1 MTRQELIRLNKKSI
15 ERRIDIINMIYKA
28 KSGHT
33 GGALSSVDII
43 VSLFYKI
50 MKYKPENP
58 EWSDRDRFILSK
70 GHSVEG
76 YYSVLADC
84 GFFPKEELK
93 NYCRYESMLT
103 GHPTTKVP
111 GVEVN
116 TGSLGHG
123 LAVGI
128 GMAIAG
134 KMEHKSYKVYVLM
147 GDGELDEGT
156 VWEAAQIA
164 SHYKLDNLIG
174 IVDRNRLQITG
185 DTEEVLKLENLKD
198 KWQAFGWLV
207 NKVNGHDIQE
217 LVTAF
222 ESIPI
227 VEEKPHL
234 IIAETVKGK
243 GVSFIEGDKSWHHRV
258 PNDEEYKKA
267 LEELNQQLKKWSSI
281 Q

>member
-1 MTRQELIRLNKKSI
+1 MTRQELIRLNKKAI

-76 YYSVLADC
+76 YYSVLADY

-93 NYCRYESMLT
+93 NYCQYESMLT

-123 LAVGI
+123 LAVGA

-185 DTEEVLKLENLKD
+185 NTEEVLKLENLKD
-198 KWQAFGWLV
+198 KWQAFGWCV

-227 VEEKPHL
+227 VKEKPHL
-234 IIAETVKGK
+234 IIAETIKGK

-267 LEELNQQLKKWSSI
+267 LEELNQQLKKWSSR

>member
-1 MTRQELIRLNKKSI
+1 VTRQELIRLNKKAI

-84 GFFPKEELK
+84 GFFPNEELK
-93 NYCRYESMLT
+93 NYCQYESMLT

-164 SHYKLDNLIG
+164 SHYKLDN
-174 IVDRNRLQITG
+174 
-185 DTEEVLKLENLKD
+185 
-198 KWQAFGWLV
+198 WFV

-267 LEELNQQLKKWSSI
+267 LEELNQQLKKWSSR

>member
-1 MTRQELIRLNKKSI
+1 MTRQELIRLNKKAI

-93 NYCRYESMLT
+93 NYCQYESMLT

-185 DTEEVLKLENLKD
+185 NTEEILKLENLKD
-198 KWQAFGWLV
+198 KWQAFGWCV

-234 IIAETVKGK
+234 IIAETIKGK

-267 LEELNQQLKKWSSI
+267 LEELNQQLKKWSSR

>member
-1 MTRQELIRLNKKSI
+1 VTKQELIRLNKKAI

-58 EWSDRDRFILSK
+58 GWPDRDRFILSK

-84 GFFPKEELK
+84 GFFPREELK
-93 NYCRYESMLT
+93 NYCHYESILT

-185 DTEEVLKLENLKD
+185 DTEEILRLESLKD
-198 KWQAFGWLV
+198 KWQAFGWFV
-207 NKVNGHDIQE
+207 NRVNGHDIQE
-217 LVTAF
+217 LVDAF
-222 ESIPI
+222 ENIPI
-227 VEEKPHL
+227 VKEKPHL

-267 LEELNQQLKKWSSI
+267 LQELNQQLKKWSSR